1 MLYIMGFLFL
11 IIAVSIDGFGVGMT
25 YGMRQTK
32 VPLIAIFIIMCC
44 SGVTVFVAMMIGD
57 FLNRIIT
64 TQHTEMLGGSILI
77 GLGLFSLFQ
86 ILRSKKEQQLKTSS
100 TAAKGTLHD
109 VKTVLTTPERADLD
123 QSGNISSGE
132 ALLLGFALAMD
143 AFGAGIG
150 AAMLN
155 YPPLITACLIAMMSG
170 LFLIFGIYMGYILIK
185 KQYFQQLS
193 FLPAILLITI
203 GLTNIL
209 L

>member
-11 IIAVSIDGFGVGMT
+11 VIAVSIDGFGVGMT
-25 YGMRQTK
+25 YGMRETK
-32 VPLIAIFIIMCC
+32 VPLIAILIIMCC
-44 SGVTVFVAMMIGD
+44 SGITVFFAMLVGD
-57 FLNRIIT
+57 FLQQIIT
-64 TQHTEMLGGSILI
+64 AQYTKFIGGTILI
-77 GLGLFSLFQ
+77 GLGLFSFFQ
-86 ILRSKKEQQLKTSS
+86 IPRSKTEQKFTFSP
-100 TAAKGTLHD
+100 AEKGALHD
-109 VKTVLTTPERADLD
+109 VKTVLTTPEKADLD

-155 YPPLITACLIAMMSG
+155 YPPFITSLFIAVMSG
-170 LFLIFGIYMGYILIK
+170 LFLIFGINVGHILIK
-185 KQYFQQLS
+185 KQYFQKLS